1 MKAFVAGLL
10 LAFATVASAND
21 ACTNIHPGGQG
32 PVLTNQKLAP
42 KTRYLCFDDFAVL
55 HSGVTHTPLWSA
67 EHLTRESLASA
78 KGLTRTNRFYE
89 EPSLPPGEGATLAD
103 YRHVQGVDRGHMSPA
118 GDRSTEQSMAESFTL
133 SNIVP
138 QSSNLNRHLWSRIES
153 SVRYLTKKSG
163 EAYVVTG
170 PLFIG
175 KQLQTIGTNKVFVP
189 TQIFK
194 VVYLPSQQLAFAI
207 VVDNVDTDSYSV
219 KTVHEL
225 EAMSGISFPGIPES
239 AKSKTIGGLK
249 GV

>member
-1 MKAFVAGLL
+1 MKAFVAALL
-10 LAFATVASAND
+10 LAFATVTSANE
-21 ACTNIHPGGQG
+21 ACTSIHPGGQA

-42 KTRYLCFDDFAVL
+42 KTRYLCFEDFAVL
-55 HSGVTHTPLWSA
+55 HSGITHTPLWSA

-89 EPSLPPGEGATLAD
+89 EPSLPAGEGATLAD
-103 YRHVQGVDRGHMSPA
+103 YRHAQDIDRGHMSPA
-118 GDRSTEQSMAESFTL
+118 GDRKDAQAMSESFTMA
-133 SNIVP
+133 NMVP
-138 QSSNLNRHLWSRIES
+138 QESSLNRHLWSHIES

-175 KQLQTIGTNKVFVP
+175 KQLQTIGANRVFVP

-194 VVYLPSQQLAFAI
+194 VVYLPAQQLSFAI
-207 VVDNVDTDSYSV
+207 VVDNVDTDAYSV
-219 KTVHEL
+219 KTVREL
-225 EAMSGISFPGIPES
+225 EGMSGISFPGIPDS
-239 AKSKTIGGLK
+239 VKDKTIGGLK

>member
-21 ACTNIHPGGQG
+21 ACTSIHPGGQV

-42 KTRYLCFDDFAVL
+42 KTRYLCFEDFAVL
-55 HSGVTHTPLWSA
+55 HSGITHTPLWSA
-67 EHLTRESLASA
+67 EHLTRDSLASA

-89 EPSLPPGEGATLAD
+89 EPSLPAGEGATLAD
-103 YRHVQGVDRGHMSPA
+103 YRHAPDIDRGHMSPA
-118 GDRSTEQSMAESFTL
+118 GDRKDEQAMSSSFTL
-133 SNIVP
+133 ANIVP
-138 QSSNLNRHLWSRIES
+138 QESNLNRHLWSRIES
-153 SVRYLTKKSG
+153 QVRYLAKKTG
-163 EAYVVTG
+163 EAYVITG

-175 KQLQTIGTNKVFVP
+175 KQLQTIGANRVFIP

-194 VVYLPSQQLAFAI
+194 VVYLPSQQLSFAV
-207 VVDNVDTDSYSV
+207 VVDNVDTDTYSV

-239 AKSKTIGGLK
+239 AKFKTIGGLK